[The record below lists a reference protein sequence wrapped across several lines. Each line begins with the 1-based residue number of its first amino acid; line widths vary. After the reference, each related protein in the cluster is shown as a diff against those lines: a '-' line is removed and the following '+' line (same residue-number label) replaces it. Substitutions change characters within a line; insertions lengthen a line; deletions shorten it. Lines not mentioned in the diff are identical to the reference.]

1 MNGQMTQIPP
11 ELLGAT
17 EALGASLA
25 SSPPFVTYRGTQ
37 ARLEKDE
44 GARAL
49 LDHQAEVEREVQ
61 KRRAEGS
68 LTREDIDRVRAAQR
82 EAQSHPFVL
91 ELSLAER
98 GAAAHL
104 LQVDRLIT
112 ELLGVDVAVLARA
125 GGC

>member
-11 ELLGAT
+11 ELLEAT

-25 SSPPFVTYRGTQ
+25 SSPPFVAHRGTQ
-37 ARLEKDE
+37 ARLEEDE

-61 KRRAEGS
+61 KRRADGR

-91 ELSLAER
+91 ALSLAER

-104 LQVDRLIT
+104 VEVDRLIT
-112 ELLGVDVAVLARA
+112 ELLGVDVAVLAGA